1 MKHLLSS
8 TAILA
13 VLCVTAAAR
22 ADEITLVAPGGIQ
35 AAVQQLIPGFER
47 ATGHKVKAT
56 FGSGLGTKRQVAA
69 GEPFDVPIIQPPYS
83 EVVASGHV
91 VVDSATPL
99 ATVAVGVAVRTGQP
113 KPDISTP
120 GAVKKLLLSA
130 KSFSYPDP
138 AGGAAAGVSF
148 TNTLKQLGIADEV
161 KAKIHLA
168 RGGAAAMEALAKGDV
183 EIGLTFVSEILTEPG
198 VEAVGPL
205 PASIS
210 TPTSLVAF
218 VSSHARSATAARALV
233 KYLSSPDAAA
243 TYKKVGMQPASG
255 VATGA
260 PLK

>member
-1 MKHLLSS
+1 MRHLLSS
-8 TAILA
+8 TVTV
-13 VLCVTAAAR
+13 VLGVLFAASFSASSAR

-69 GEPFDVPIIQPPYS
+69 GEPFDVPIVQPPYPDVLS
-83 EVVASGHV
+83 SGHV
-91 VVDSATPL
+91 VVESATPL
-99 ATVAVGVAVRTGQP
+99 ANVAVGVAVRSGQR

-120 GAVKKLLLSA
+120 DAVKKLLLSV

-138 AGGAAAGVSF
+138 SGGAAAGVSF
-148 TNTLKQLGIADEV
+148 TGTLKQLGIADEV
-161 KAKIHLA
+161 KSKIHLA
-168 RGGAAAMEALAKGDV
+168 RGGAAAMEAVAKGDV

-210 TPTSLVAF
+210 TPTTLVAF
-218 VSSHARSATAARALV
+218 VSAHAKNADAARALV

-243 TYKKVGMQPASG
+243 TYKKVGMEPAR
-255 VATGA
+255 
-260 PLK
+260 

>member
-1 MKHLLSS
+1 MRCLLSS
-8 TAILA
+8 TLLA
-13 VLCVTAAAR
+13 VVLFTASVVR

-35 AAVQQLIPGFER
+35 AAIQQLIPGFER

-69 GEPFDVPIIQPPYS
+69 GDPFDVPIVQPPYP
-83 EVVASGHV
+83 EVVSSGHV

-99 ATVAVGVAVRTGQP
+99 ATVAVGVAVRAGQR

-120 GAVKKLLLSA
+120 EAVKKLLLSVA
-130 KSFSYPDP
+130 SFSYPDP
-138 AGGAAAGVSF
+138 SGGAAAGVSF

-168 RGGAAAMEALAKGDV
+168 RGGAAAMEALAKGEV

-205 PASIS
+205 PAAIS

-218 VSSHARSATAARALV
+218 VSAHAKNAEAAKALV
-233 KYLSSPDAAA
+233 KYLSSADAAA
-243 TYKKVGMQPASG
+243 TYKKVGMEPAR
-255 VATGA
+255 VAPRGA
-260 PLK
+260 VR

>member
-1 MKHLLSS
+1 LSS
-8 TAILA
+8 TALLVSLFA
-13 VLCVTAAAR
+13 VSAAR

-35 AAVQQLIPGFER
+35 AAVQQLIPAFER
-47 ATGHKVKAT
+47 ASGHKVKAT

-69 GEPFDVPIIQPPYS
+69 GEPFDVPIVQPPYP

-91 VVDSATPL
+91 IVDSATPL
-99 ATVAVGVAVRTGQP
+99 ASVAVGVAVRSGQR
-113 KPDISTP
+113 KPDISTAE
-120 GAVKKLLLSA
+120 AVKKLLLSV

-138 AGGAAAGVSF
+138 SGGAAAGVSF
-148 TNTLKQLGIADEV
+148 TNTLKQLGIAEDV
-161 KAKIHLA
+161 KSKIHLA
-168 RGGAAAMEALAKGDV
+168 RGGAAAMEALAKGEV

-218 VSSHARSATAARALV
+218 VSAHAKNADAARALV

-243 TYKKVGMQPASG
+243 TYKKVGMAPA
-255 VATGA
+255 
-260 PLK
+260 K

>member
-1 MKHLLSS
+1 MSS
-8 TAILA
+8 TAVLA
-13 VLCVTAAAR
+13 ALCVPSAVC

-35 AAVQQLIPGFER
+35 AAVVQLIPGFER
-47 ATGHKVKAT
+47 ATGHTVKAT

-69 GEPFDVPIIQPPYS
+69 GDPFDVPIVQPPYA

-91 VVDSATPL
+91 VAESATPL
-99 ATVAVGVAVRTGQP
+99 AAVAVGVAVRTGQR

-120 GAVKKLLLSA
+120 DAVKKLLLSV

-161 KAKIHLA
+161 KPKIHLA
-168 RGGAAAMEALAKGDV
+168 RGGAAAMAALSKGEV

-218 VSSHARSATAARALV
+218 VSAHAKNAAAARALV
-233 KYLSSPDAAA
+233 QYLSSPAAAA
-243 TYKKVGMQPASG
+243 TYKKVGMQPA
-255 VATGA
+255 
-260 PLK
+260 K

>member
-1 MKHLLSS
+1 MRHLLSS
-8 TAILA
+8 A
-13 VLCVTAAAR
+13 VVLLLLFASTVAR
-22 ADEITLVAPGGIQ
+22 ADEVTLVAPGGIQ

-69 GEPFDVPIIQPPYS
+69 GEPFDVPIVQPPYP

-99 ATVAVGVAVRTGQP
+99 ASVAVGVAVRTGQR

-120 GAVKKLLLSA
+120 DAVKKLLLGA
-130 KSFSYPDP
+130 KSISYPDP

-148 TNTLKQLGIADEV
+148 TKTLHDLGIADAM
-161 KAKIHLA
+161 KPKIHLA
-168 RGGAAAMEALAKGDV
+168 RGGAAAMEALAKGEV

-205 PASIS
+205 PAAIS
-210 TPTSLVAF
+210 TPTTLVAF
-218 VSSHARSATAARALV
+218 VSSHAKNAAAARALV
-233 KYLSSPDAAA
+233 KYLASPEAAA
-243 TYKKVGMQPASG
+243 IYKKVGMEPGRA
-255 VATGA
+255 
-260 PLK
+260 K